1 MGTIIH
7 MLLFHKMEELSTEEY
22 KSRVNQ
28 IHPTFIFKN

>member
-22 KSRVNQ
+22 KSILNYL
-28 IHPTFIFKN
+28 I